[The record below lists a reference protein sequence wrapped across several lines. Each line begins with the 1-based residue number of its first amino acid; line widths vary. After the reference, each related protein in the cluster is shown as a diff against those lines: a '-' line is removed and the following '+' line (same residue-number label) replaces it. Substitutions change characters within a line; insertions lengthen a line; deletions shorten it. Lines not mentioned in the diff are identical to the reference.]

1 MIRKI
6 DSLQWAAF
14 LVVLLTVCR
23 WASAIAAEPAEF
35 FRISGS
41 AGSEITSFSEEGVI
55 TWNSSEAPTSFLIE
69 RSFDLGAGSWAPI
82 TRGTLSNQTWS
93 VKVQDPAP
101 PAGMA
106 FIPGG
111 QFTQGDI
118 FVDIGN
124 LARPVHQTVVSPFF
138 IGRNEVTNDEV
149 RAVFQWAYDQGLI
162 EVVENS
168 VRLAGQGEQLMPLN
182 PSFPELLFSDDM
194 FSVRT
199 GRGSYPVCYITWFGS
214 VAYCNFLSQMEGR
227 EICYNLADWT
237 CDFNKLGYRLPT
249 EAEWE
254 IAARGGHEG
263 TRFPWSD
270 SNEITHSR
278 ANYRSTTNNVYDV
291 SPTRDFHPDYV
302 NTRPRSSPVGTFAP
316 NGYGLYDMCGNVWE
330 WVWDWSAKY
339 PSAMQYDPV
348 GPDGPVPEA
357 GIIYR
362 VFRGG
367 SWYTTAERVI
377 AASRYRSSLPTD
389 YIEDVGLRV
398 LIPHRP

>member
-1 MIRKI
+1 MIRRT
-6 DSLQWAAF
+6 AF
-14 LVVLLTVCR
+14 FQRAIFLAVVLSGFHR
-23 WASAIAAEPAEF
+23 ASVIAAEPAEF
-35 FRISGS
+35 FRISGA
-41 AGSEITSFSEEGVI
+41 AGSEITGFSEEGII

-69 RSFDLGAGSWAPI
+69 RSFELRAGEWAPI

-93 VKVQDPAP
+93 VKVQDPAT
-101 PAGMA
+101 PARMV

-118 FVDIGN
+118 FGDIGN

-138 IGRNEVTNDEV
+138 IGRYEVTNDEV
-149 RAVFQWAYDQGLI
+149 RTVYQWAHDQGLI
-162 EVVENS
+162 EVVGNS
-168 VRLAGQGEQLMPLN
+168 VLLVGQDEQLMPLN
-182 PSFPELLFSDDM
+182 PSFPELSFSNGV

-199 GRGSYPVCYITWFGS
+199 GRGNFPVCYITWFGS
-214 VAYCNFLSQMEGR
+214 VAYCNFLSLMEGR
-227 EICYNLADWT
+227 EVSYNLADWT
-237 CDFNKLGYRLPT
+237 CDFNKQGYRLPT

-278 ANYRSTTNNVYDV
+278 ANYRSSANNIYDV
-291 SPTRDFHPDYV
+291 SPTRDFHPDYA

-330 WVWDWSAKY
+330 WVWDWSVKY
-339 PSAMQYDPV
+339 PSAIQYDPV
-348 GPDGPVPEA
+348 GPETG
-357 GIIYR
+357 IYR

-377 AASRYRSSLPTD
+377 AAARYRSSEPSD
-389 YIEDVGLRV
+389 YIEDVGLRI